1 VVNQDQILNWFLVS
15 NHWLCTLYYRTK
27 SVLVETGIVM
37 VSGQHLANFSA
48 VYVYMTNLL
57 VEFDADLSMVGF
69 F

>member
-1 VVNQDQILNWFLVS
+1 
-15 NHWLCTLYYRTK
+15 
-27 SVLVETGIVM
+27 VLVETGVVM